1 MNAIINVQDFV
12 QIKNSQTVT
21 TSEFIAQA
29 FKKRHD
35 HVLRDIDNLLANID
49 PAFAAQNFRETE
61 ISTQNNLGFTV
72 KNRAY
77 ELTKDGFMLL
87 VMGFT
92 GKAALAIK
100 IAYIQA
106 FNQMAQMLSG
116 SLKPDFHLTA
126 QTTPDE
132 RKPLRDAVFALATQY
147 GLAYSTAYK
156 MVHQRFNVEAIE
168 ELPAEQI
175 PLAVEYVHRLTLNGE
190 VLDKQPEKTEI
201 TFSQSELRELAAVTY
216 YCAWSNNILRE
227 LAVPLSDLGYAKAST
242 LRTLPNESRF
252 FLRNVHKAL
261 LREMPKIASAF
272 ERDCMQNS
280 LSRCEMFI

>member
-1 MNAIINVQDFV
+1 MNLIQISNVSIRQFNGLYSLNDLHRAAGGENRHKPSLWTSNQQTIELIKEVEKAGNPAILSKQGLGTFVCKELVIHYGMWISPSFSLQVIRTFLAVQE
-12 QIKNSQTVT
+12 Q
-21 TSEFIAQA
+21 
-29 FKKRHD
+29 
-35 HVLRDIDNLLANID
+35 
-49 PAFAAQNFRETE
+49 
-61 ISTQNNLGFTV
+61 
-72 KNRAY
+72 
-77 ELTKDGFMLL
+77 
-87 VMGFT
+87 
-92 GKAALAIK
+92 
-100 IAYIQA
+100 
-106 FNQMAQMLSG
+106 G

-168 ELPAEQI
+168 AIPAEQI
-175 PLAVEYVHRLTLNGE
+175 PAAVEYVHRLTLNGE
-190 VLDKQPEKTEI
+190 VLDAPDAI
-201 TFSQSELRELAAVTY
+201 TFSQSELRELATVAY
-216 YCAWSNNILRE
+216 YCAWSNNLLSE
-227 LAVPLSDLGYAKAST
+227 LAAPLSDLGYAKAST

-280 LSRCEMFI
+280 LMRCELFI

>member
-1 MNAIINVQDFV
+1 MNITLSNVAIREHNGLYSINDLHRA
-12 QIKNSQTVT
+12 SGG
-21 TSEFIAQA
+21 E
-29 FKKRHD
+29 KRHQPSD
-35 HVLRDIDNLLANID
+35 WLRLKQTIELIKEAEKTGNPVIISKQGLGTFACKELICAYATWISPKFFLQVIRTFLAV
-49 PAFAAQNFRETE
+49 QE
-61 ISTQNNLGFTV
+61 Q
-72 KNRAY
+72 
-77 ELTKDGFMLL
+77 
-87 VMGFT
+87 
-92 GKAALAIK
+92 
-100 IAYIQA
+100 
-106 FNQMAQMLSG
+106 G

-132 RKPLRDAVFALATQY
+132 RKPLRDAVFALAAQY

-168 ELPAEQI
+168 AIPAEQI

-190 VLDKQPEKTEI
+190 VLDKQPEI
-201 TFSQSELRELAAVTY
+201 TFSQRELRELATVAY

-280 LSRCEMFI
+280 LMRCELFI

>member
-29 FKKRHD
+29 FKKRHND
-35 HVLRDIDNLLANID
+35 VLRNIDNLLADID

-61 ISTQNNLGFTV
+61 TLRDNPLTGGKTKS
-72 KNRAY
+72 RAY
-77 ELTKDGFMLL
+77 ELTKDGFMQL

-92 GKAALAIK
+92 AKAALAIK

-106 FNQMAQMLSG
+106 FNKMAEMLSG
-116 SLKPDFHLTA
+116 FHLQA

-156 MVHQRFNVEAIE
+156 MVHQRYNVEAIE
-168 ELPAEQI
+168 AIPAEQI
-175 PLAVEYVHRLTLNGE
+175 PLAVEYENHLTLHGE
-190 VLDKQPEKTEI
+190 V
-201 TFSQSELRELAAVTY
+201 
-216 YCAWSNNILRE
+216 
-227 LAVPLSDLGYAKAST
+227 
-242 LRTLPNESRF
+242 
-252 FLRNVHKAL
+252 
-261 LREMPKIASAF
+261 
-272 ERDCMQNS
+272 
-280 LSRCEMFI
+280 

>member
-106 FNQMAQMLSG
+106 FNKMAEMLSG
-116 SLKPDFHLTA
+116 FHLQA

-132 RKPLRDAVFALATQY
+132 RKPLRDAVFALAAQY
-147 GLAYSTAYK
+147 GLTYSAAYK
-156 MVHQRFNVEAIE
+156 MVHQRFNVESIDM
-168 ELPAEQI
+168 LPAEQI
-175 PLAVEYVHRLTLNGE
+175 PAAVAYVHHLTLHGE

-201 TFSQSELRELAAVTY
+201 TFSQRELRELATVAY
-216 YCAWSNNILRE
+216 YCAWSNNLLRE
-227 LAVPLSDLGYAKAST
+227 LAEPLTALGYERAST
-242 LRTLPNESRF
+242 VRTLPMESRGF
-252 FLRNVHKAL
+252 IRRIHKAL
-261 LREMPKIASAF
+261 TREMPKIASAF
-272 ERDCMQNS
+272 ERDDMQNS
-280 LSRCEMFI
+280 LARCEILM

>member
-12 QIKNSQTVT
+12 QVKNSQTIT

-29 FKKRHD
+29 FNKRHD
-35 HVLRDIDNLLANID
+35 NVLQSIDNLLADID

-106 FNQMAQMLSG
+106 FNKMAEMLSG
-116 SLKPDFHLTA
+116 FHLQA

-132 RKPLRDAVFALATQY
+132 RKPLRDAVFALAAQY

-168 ELPAEQI
+168 AIPAEQI
-175 PLAVEYVHRLTLNGE
+175 PLAVEYVHRLTLHGE

-201 TFSQSELRELAAVTY
+201 TFSQRELRELATVTY
-216 YCAWSNNILRE
+216 YCAWACDLLRE
-227 LAVPLSDLGYAKAST
+227 LAAPLSALGYERAST
-242 LRTLPNESRF
+242 LRTLPMESRF
-252 FLRNVHKAL
+252 FLRRTHQAL
-261 LREMPKIASAF
+261 MREMPKIASSF
-272 ERDCMQNS
+272 ERDDMQRS
-280 LSRCEMFI
+280 LSRCELFI